1 MTAHHA
7 IEITLTR
14 PATDC
19 ELRRARRVVALAGN
33 NDSTRLLTLQRAK
46 TPGRALR
53 TLRRQLDAVLPIDV
67 LTTHYPDR
75 EGCVLLNFALS
86 HHARATI
93 GRAAE
98 ACGQRPRDF
107 LRQTVTDAV
116 AQHKE
121 DRVRRLMT
129 RFEGMLALHSP
140 EELLACAASTFLS
153 HDNRLPSGRSQSCST
168 PS

>member
-33 NDSTRLLTLQRAK
+33 SDSTRLLTLQRAR

-53 TLRRQLDAVLPIDV
+53 ALRYRLNGVLPIDV

-75 EGCVLLNFALS
+75 HGRVLLNFALS
-86 HHARATI
+86 HTARTTI
-93 GRAAE
+93 RQAAE

-107 LRQTVTDAV
+107 LKQTVIDAV

-121 DRVRRLMT
+121 ERVRRLMT
-129 RFEGMLALHSP
+129 RFEGLLTQHTP
-140 EELLACAASTFLS
+140 EELLACAASTLLR
-153 HDNRLPSGRSQSCST
+153 HDNRLPSGGSRSCST